1 MRSRL
6 LGLVLPLVLAP
17 LAVVTI
23 PAPALSLG
31 TTPSEVTVTTDQ
43 PSYTIGDT
51 AHITGTLVT
60 GANNGDLSIY
70 ATVDGTKSL
79 LTSGP
84 VDGNGQLA
92 ADLQL
97 TKATTTTFTVE
108 YAGDPQYDPSSASAS
123 VAVNKKATTVKVATD
138 RASYRYGGTAHV
150 RVTLASGSGN
160 RTVRLYKVIN
170 GNRSLVKK
178 GAVPVGGA
186 LSASVTLSR
195 RTTFQATYAGDAQY
209 ASDTASRTVTVAA
222 RVTPKLLKSRSRSGK
237 FYVYRAGDRVTIQG
251 TVAPNHAGDC
261 LYFRVQYLI
270 GGSYGHDDTS
280 GCVRL
285 SRLSTAGAYLDT
297 NRYYRGHAIR
307 LRAEWRGDLENR
319 AAYSAWRYAKFN

>member
-1 MRSRL
+1 MHSRL

-17 LAVVTI
+17 LAVVAN

-51 AHITGTLVT
+51 AHVTGTIVT

-70 ATVDGTKSL
+70 ATVDGTKTL

-84 VDGNGQLA
+84 VDGNQQLT
-92 ADLQL
+92 ADVQL

-108 YAGDPQYDPSSASAS
+108 YAGDPQYDPSSATTS
-123 VAVNKKATTVKVATD
+123 VAVNKKATSVNVATD
-138 RASYRYGGTAHV
+138 RASYRYGATARV

-160 RTVRLYKVIN
+160 RTVRLYKIIN
-170 GNRSLVKK
+170 GNKSLVKK

-186 LSASVTLSR
+186 LSASVALSR
-195 RTTFQATYAGDAQY
+195 RTSFQATYAGDAQY
-209 ASDTASRTVTVAA
+209 AADTATRTVTVAA
-222 RVTPKLLKSRSRSGK
+222 KVTPKLVKYRSRSGK
-237 FYVYRAGDRVTIQG
+237 FYVYRAGDRVTMVAA
-251 TVAPNHAGDC
+251 VAPNHAGDC
-261 LYFRVQYLI
+261 LYFRLQYLI

-285 SRLSTAGAYLDT
+285 SRVSTAGVYLDT

-307 LRAEWRGDLENR
+307 LRAEWRGDIENR
-319 AAYSAWRYAKFN
+319 AANSAWRYAKFN